1 MPAAR
6 RASLG
11 DRFAA
16 ADPGLLRLTAGLRAV
31 LGLALTLAV
40 LAVLAV
46 LAGSGRLRWSWSA
59 ASRPWSPRW
68 GSATSSRATSSAP
81 WRPGCR

>member
-40 LAVLAV
+40 LA
-46 LAGSGRLRWSWSA
+46 GSGRPRWSWSA